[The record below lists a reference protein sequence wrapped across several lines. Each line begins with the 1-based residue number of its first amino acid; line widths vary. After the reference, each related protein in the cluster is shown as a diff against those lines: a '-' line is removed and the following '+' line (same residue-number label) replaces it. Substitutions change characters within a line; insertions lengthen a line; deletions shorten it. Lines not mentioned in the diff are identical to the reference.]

1 MLQCLA
7 LGLNYWQMDSLSWRW
22 LYLELVYDLCVGD
35 NTYYMM
41 VYSYIVDITQQ
52 HERQVFKFIH
62 YIILSQGYIYF

>member
-1 MLQCLA
+1 
-7 LGLNYWQMDSLSWRW
+7 MDSLSWRW

-52 HERQVFKFIH
+52 HERQVFKFMH
-62 YIILSQGYIYF
+62 YIILRKY